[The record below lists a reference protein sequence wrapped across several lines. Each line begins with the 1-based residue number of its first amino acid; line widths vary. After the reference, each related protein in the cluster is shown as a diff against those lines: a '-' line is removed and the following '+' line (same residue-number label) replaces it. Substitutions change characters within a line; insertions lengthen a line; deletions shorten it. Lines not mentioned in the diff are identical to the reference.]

1 MQTQE
6 LIQKYSLKC
15 SKFMDL
21 YGINI
26 HYSDEGSGDVI
37 LLLHGVFSSLHTFN
51 KWAEQ
56 LCKYYRVI
64 RIDLPG
70 FGLTGPSIDN
80 EYGMDLYIGYIR
92 KFMDNLGIDKFH
104 IGGNSLGGW
113 IAWEFAVAHEERI
126 NKMVLVNAAGY
137 VSGGNYPLPFVIAQT
152 PVLRQVFNY
161 EIVPKVVVRRFLR
174 QVIKDQYV
182 VTDHLVDRYYD
193 IIHREGN
200 LEAFSRI
207 ANSKFIQNTNAL
219 RNIETPTL
227 VLWGDEDAWISH
239 HDAEKFKNDL
249 KNVTVKIY
257 KGVGHIPMEE
267 IPELTANDVL
277 NFLKK

>member
-1 MQTQE
+1 
-6 LIQKYSLKC
+6 
-15 SKFMDL
+15 MDL

-51 KWAEQ
+51 KWAEH
-56 LCKYYRVI
+56 LCKSYRVI

-92 KFMDNLGIDKFH
+92 KFMDNLGVDKFH
-104 IGGNSLGGW
+104 IAGNSLGGW

-137 VSGGNYPLPFVIAQT
+137 VSGGSYPLPFVIAQT

-161 EIVPKVVVRRFLR
+161 EIVPKVVVLSL
-174 QVIKDQYV
+174 I
-182 VTDHLVDRYYD
+182 HINP
-193 IIHREGN
+193 II
-200 LEAFSRI
+200 S
-207 ANSKFIQNTNAL
+207 S
-219 RNIETPTL
+219 
-227 VLWGDEDAWISH
+227 S
-239 HDAEKFKNDL
+239 
-249 KNVTVKIY
+249 
-257 KGVGHIPMEE
+257 
-267 IPELTANDVL
+267 
-277 NFLKK
+277 

>member
-51 KWAEQ
+51 KWAEH

>member
-1 MQTQE
+1 
-6 LIQKYSLKC
+6 
-15 SKFMDL
+15 MDL

-51 KWAEQ
+51 KWAEN
-56 LCKYYRVI
+56 LCKSYRVI

-207 ANSKFIQNTNAL
+207 ANSKFIQNTHAL

-257 KGVGHIPMEE
+257 EGVGHIPMEE

>member
-51 KWAEQ
+51 KWSEH

-227 VLWGDEDAWISH
+227 VLWGDEDAWISY

>member
-26 HYSDEGSGDVI
+26 HFSDEGSGDVI

-51 KWAEQ
+51 KWSEH